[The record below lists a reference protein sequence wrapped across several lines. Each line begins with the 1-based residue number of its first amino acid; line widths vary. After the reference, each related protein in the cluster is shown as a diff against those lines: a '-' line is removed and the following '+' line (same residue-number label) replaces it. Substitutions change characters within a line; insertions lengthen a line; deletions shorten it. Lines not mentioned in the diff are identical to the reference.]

1 MLETAIG
8 TGLNLPFYDTAALA
22 SLTAIDL
29 SSGMLARARQ
39 RAEQLGMADSVQ
51 LVQADVEHLQE
62 ALGGRAFDTVVD
74 TFSLCVFPDP
84 GAAIREMAACLRP
97 GGVLLLLEHS
107 RSEFGPLGWY
117 QVSAP
122 QRASGSGKRGPV
134 RQSSPSL
141 LCCPASSS
149 LALLTCLTLP
159 LPLLLYVQDVTAPAV
174 MAAGKGCR
182 WNDNVSQHV
191 EAAGLKIKRVERHV
205 AGLIVSVVAVKP
217 SVGGVQV

>member
-1 MLETAIG
+1 MELEKAYDRYAATYDLLDGGDAAEQLGFPALRQQLLRRAQGAVLETAIG

-117 QVSAP
+117 Q
-122 QRASGSGKRGPV
+122 
-134 RQSSPSL
+134 
-141 LCCPASSS
+141 
-149 LALLTCLTLP
+149 
-159 LPLLLYVQDVTAPAV
+159 DVTAPAV